1 MPSTDQAP
9 GGHPVQGSDT
19 ATVEAWADGG
29 LVTGASLFSAVFQ
42 QPQMPFSGVEF
53 CGPGYKAVL
62 VVPR

>member
-1 MPSTDQAP
+1 MGA
-9 GGHPVQGSDT
+9 VQGSDT

-62 VVPR
+62 FVPR